1 LYWAN
6 YSNSTI
12 GRALLDGTGVNQ
24 TYVVNTTAI
33 PAATATPVGMAVD
46 STKLYFTNFD
56 GMKIA
61 RTTIAGGTQGPTE
74 NYSYAYDDG
83 ARLTGFTGPV
93 GSTTYTYDLAGN
105 RTGANGATFVYDERN
120 RLVSGAGLTYAWSP
134 RGSLVSTTGTGGATY
149 SFDGLD
155 RMTGA
160 GGVTYTYDSLDRV
173 QLRSGAA
180 AFTYAGLETDPVG
193 EGTNLYRRSPS
204 GSLLGLSRAGVSVLA
219 GMERHG
225 DLAFTLN
232 PANGAITDTVVNDPF
247 GKTLSVTGVKPS
259 IGFQGDYTDPTNG
272 LVWMAARWY
281 SPGTGTFTTRDTYA
295 GSVGAYGTLNRYTYG
310 LNNPLRFTDPT
321 GRNVTE
327 IFGNAVGKAWEA
339 AMRAGNTIEGAGNNV
354 PLGFFGN
361 KIFGNDNSVAGSNN
375 TVVGN
380 SNSVLGNVNT
390 IVGDGNGVNGNS
402 NTVIGQTNSV
412 KGDRNKVIGFTNDVS
427 GDGNW
432 VGGGNNIV
440 KGDANQVFGY
450 WRGISGTGVGANKAL
465 DYKFWLNM
473 GYDLAGASPLL
484 PKSGFNTSNY
494 ESLSRI
500 YDLYG
505 KMFLAF
511 PQIQWLGLAKIAGT
525 QVLMQADLA
534 RLGSAF
540 TLQGAGQVFV
550 GGGQA
555 IFENIFP
562 SVLAF
567 IVGGSPFVGSLSG
580 APDTYIDEMR
590 GAYAQIEAG
599 NNEKGL
605 VEITAVEQGPVAQ
618 KYFDRLNTK
627 AYRGLT
633 TLSGGVPCIFQY
645 LDGSCSDYQGNYFD
659 FVGRMKWINANIIP
673 GWSQVVQN
681 NSSDLRRMMMTP
693 SKQLKNYFRKRI
705 TDAELD
711 QYAGRAI
718 S

>member
-1 LYWAN
+1 
-6 YSNSTI
+6 
-12 GRALLDGTGVNQ
+12 
-24 TYVVNTTAI
+24 
-33 PAATATPVGMAVD
+33 
-46 STKLYFTNFD
+46 
-56 GMKIA
+56 
-61 RTTIAGGTQGPTE
+61 
-74 NYSYAYDDG
+74 
-83 ARLTGFTGPV
+83 
-93 GSTTYTYDLAGN
+93 
-105 RTGANGATFVYDERN
+105 
-120 RLVSGAGLTYAWSP
+120 
-134 RGSLVSTTGTGGATY
+134 
-149 SFDGLD
+149 
-155 RMTGA
+155 
-160 GGVTYTYDSLDRV
+160 
-173 QLRSGAA
+173 
-180 AFTYAGLETDPVG
+180 
-193 EGTNLYRRSPS
+193 
-204 GSLLGLSRAGVSVLA
+204 
-219 GMERHG
+219 
-225 DLAFTLN
+225 
-232 PANGAITDTVVNDPF
+232 
-247 GKTLSVTGVKPS
+247 
-259 IGFQGDYTDPTNG
+259 
-272 LVWMAARWY
+272 VWMAARWY